1 MIIILVF
8 RPDGFKWIQG
18 ICEAISKDRVPGVG
32 TARYFIVIAERK
44 GFPPV
49 EQIIELVHKNTNAPS
64 AHEQPS
70 IERSIEL

>member
-1 MIIILVF
+1 M
-8 RPDGFKWIQG
+8 DSNGFKGSEIAKRL
-18 ICEAISKDRVPGVG
+18 EAISKDGVPGVG

-70 IERSIEL
+70 